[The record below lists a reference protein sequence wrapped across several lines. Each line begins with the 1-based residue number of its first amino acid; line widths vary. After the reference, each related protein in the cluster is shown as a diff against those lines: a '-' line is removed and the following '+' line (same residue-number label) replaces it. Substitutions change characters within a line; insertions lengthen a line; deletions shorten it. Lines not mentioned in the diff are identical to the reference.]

1 MGGHRGVGAPE
12 ALTTVPGSSRLIAI
26 LWIALA
32 ALAAAFLWTTRFG
45 TRWPSIY
52 YMTGPSM
59 EPTISAQRYFLAWD
73 PPGALDRGDLVLFR
87 YEDADGVFH
96 VLRRVVAFGGD
107 TVSMHSGTVI
117 VNGQPRSWPFRIVEP
132 AAWRSPLAR
141 DSNLYDWGP
150 WIVPADSLMLLADTR
165 DIFGWPDSR
174 FIGWISRDQI
184 VARATR
190 TLRGRLLR

>member
-1 MGGHRGVGAPE
+1 MGGDSRVHAAPPLKPP
-12 ALTTVPGSSRLIAI
+12 ARRSRAVVA
-26 LWIALA
+26 LWIA
-32 ALAAAFLWTTRFG
+32 AAAVAAMLLWTTRFG

-59 EPTISAQRYFLAWD
+59 EPTIGAQRYFLAWD
-73 PPGALDRGDLVLFR
+73 PPGTLARGDLVLFR
-87 YEDADGVFH
+87 FEDADGVFH

-107 TVSMHSGTVI
+107 TVSMRSGAVI
-117 VNGQPRSWPFRIVEP
+117 VNGEPRPWAFRIVEP
-132 AAWRSPLAR
+132 AAWRSPLTR

-150 WIVPADSLMLLADTR
+150 WVVPADSLMLLADTR

-174 FIGWISRDQI
+174 FIGFVSREQV

-190 TLRGRLLR
+190 TLRGRRLK

>member
-1 MGGHRGVGAPE
+1 M
-12 ALTTVPGSSRLIAI
+12 
-26 LWIALA
+26 
-32 ALAAAFLWTTRFG
+32 AAAMLWTTRVF

-59 EPTISAQRYFLAWD
+59 EPTITAQRYFLAWD
-73 PPGALDRGDLVLFR
+73 PPGDLARGDLVLFR
-87 YEDADGVFH
+87 FEDSTGVYH

-107 TVSMHSGTVI
+107 TVSMRAGVVV
-117 VNGQPRSWPFRIVEP
+117 VNGRAREWPHRIVE
-132 AAWRSPLAR
+132 AGAWRSAFAR

-150 WIVPADSLMLLADTR
+150 WIVPGDSLMLLADTR

-174 FIGWISRDQI
+174 FIGFMSRDQI

-190 TLRGRLLR
+190 TLRGQRLR